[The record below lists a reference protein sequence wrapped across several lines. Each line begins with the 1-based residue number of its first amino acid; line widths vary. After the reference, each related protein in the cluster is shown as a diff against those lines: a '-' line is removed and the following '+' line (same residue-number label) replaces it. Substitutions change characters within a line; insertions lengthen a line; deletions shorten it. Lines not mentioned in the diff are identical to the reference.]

1 MQLIFYMSHG
11 QREFF
16 IRWLTT
22 KNHIP
27 DLPNL
32 MIRDR
37 LSFLAAGHRN
47 RGGTLVDKFDVHQSQ
62 GLWSDNRDIAL
73 SAGHRGITHIK
84 RRHHRWQ
91 QTALSKDVETSAV
104 LIGFG

>member
-22 KNHIP
+22 KNHFP

-32 MIRDR
+32 VIRYR
-37 LSFLAAGHRN
+37 LCILPAGHRD
-47 RGGTLVDKFDVHQSQ
+47 RGCTLVDEFVVHQCQS
-62 GLWSDNRDIAL
+62 LRSHDRDITL
-73 SAGHRGITHIK
+73 PAGHRGITHIK
-84 RRHHRWQ
+84 RRHHGRQ
-91 QTALSKDVETSAV
+91 QTALSKDVETSAMLV
-104 LIGFG
+104 GFW